1 MRSNPGKKTRGVL
14 EVDALTS
21 INSQL
26 ASVTYILQNLVL
38 GQGSKAPVQ
47 IVAVMTQTT
56 TKSCVY
62 WKGTNFWS
70 TFK

>member
-38 GQGSKAPVQ
+38 GQGSKARVQ

-56 TKSCVY
+56 TKSCV
-62 WKGTNFWS
+62 
-70 TFK
+70 